1 MSQGIH
7 SSAAVLLQ
15 WGKGFVVCSFVMA
28 IQTCSL
34 FHRAVNKGERRIPPL
49 STLCFKA
56 VNLSSSLHL
65 AHFVL
70 YHS

>member
-1 MSQGIH
+1 
-7 SSAAVLLQ
+7 
-15 WGKGFVVCSFVMA
+15 MA

-56 VNLSSSLHL
+56 VNLSFSLHL
-65 AHFVL
+65 SFCVLSFINCSLYLFLLGHLLESFVASEL
-70 YHS
+70 PRSQ